1 MLLLG
6 AFGKQKRTNSERT
19 CPKWFFRNVLP
30 SEGAEHFF
38 AKHGPKTDQKSNQSG
53 PDRLKSDRVG
63 PNPGPIRFWAGPCAK
78 LICFAEPNARPSNP
92 DHAGTHRN
100 PPGIAPAQS
109 KKVQDICKSRSSK
122 CASHR
127 GRGAYFQRK
136 GEKKKRKHANKRL
149 EAACGNQNTK
159 KTVNGVRNAYNRCG
173 YPGSRG

>member
-1 MLLLG
+1 MLLLEALGDQNG
-6 AFGKQKRTNSERT
+6 ANSDRD
-19 CPKWFFRNVLP
+19 CLSLFFRNVLP

-38 AKHGPKTDQKSNQSG
+38 AKHGTKTDQKANQSG
-53 PDRLKSDRVG
+53 SDRLKSDRVG

-92 DHAGTHRN
+92 DHAGSHRY
-100 PPGIAPAQS
+100 PPGIASAQS

-127 GRGAYFQRK
+127 GRGAHFQRK
-136 GEKKKRKHANKRL
+136 GEKKKIKPANKPR
-149 EAACGNQNTK
+149 EGACGSKNMK
-159 KTVNGVRNAYNRCG
+159 KTVSGVRNAHNRCC

>member
-1 MLLLG
+1 M
-6 AFGKQKRTNSERT
+6 
-19 CPKWFFRNVLP
+19 LP

-63 PNPGPIRFWAGPCAK
+63 LTPGPFRFLTGPFAQVLRFAKPNAGPSS
-78 LICFAEPNARPSNP
+78 PG
-92 DHAGTHRN
+92 HAGTHRY

-127 GRGAYFQRK
+127 GRGAHFQRK
-136 GEKKKRKHANKRL
+136 GEKRKRKHANKRH
-149 EAACGNQNTK
+149 EAACGNKNTK
-159 KTVNGVRNAYNRCG
+159 KTVSGVRNAHNSCCH
-173 YPGSRG
+173 PGSRG